1 MKKWNIGAYLR
12 LSSDDGDKAESNSIG
27 NQRNIIKQYIN
38 NSGLNCKINY
48 YIDDGYSGTTFDRP
62 DFKKLLDDIKD
73 NKINCIVVK
82 DLSRLGRNYIEVGKY
97 IDEIFPSYN
106 IRFIAIN
113 DNVDTYKDPKA
124 TNNVIVPFKNLM
136 NDEYAR
142 DISQKVRSVL
152 DNKKTNGQF
161 IGSTAPYGYLRDPNN
176 KYNFIIDKK
185 ASKVVKKVFTM
196 ILSGKSKKDVV
207 EELNKMG
214 IITPSEY
221 KLEEGTYN
229 YNYKGKSNVWTS
241 KKLDDILKNRT
252 YTGDLVQGKMKKVSH
267 KVHKTLR
274 VAENEW
280 VIIPNHHKPLINKKD
295 FEKVQELLY
304 ERNIRTTRK
313 NNYDVFSGYLRCSKC
328 GSNMILS
335 AKRGVPRETISQGID
350 AELDSRLAEYGF
362 PQEHISQIHDYVN
375 GLDYSKPLHE
385 NWQATTG
392 YLEQYG
398 IPRKYT
404 AAINSTVMHKN
415 SLAHLDETLSSLDQ
429 GLTTRLPESMKL
441 TRAVKGE
448 YLMSQLQPGEDLTSL
463 IGRRIEETGYSSTS
477 PIYDTSFAKYD
488 DYDVVYDIYAPKGT
502 QGTSITPF
510 SSYGTAE
517 EEVLLNSNDLY
528 ITDVVPGVVDKNG
541 RTKTVLKSVML
552 SKDKTCYKGIGG
564 KEQTFTDIEHAT
576 KEELMAMREQA
587 EQQEYRSY
595 RDKLNEAYLAEKDP
609 DTFLHSS
616 FTMRDGETPKCDH
629 YLEQIKG
636 QERTVLSQKSFV

>member
-1 MKKWNIGAYLR
+1 MNAGR
-12 LSSDDGDKAESNSIG
+12 LNMNPDYTN
-27 NQRNIIKQYIN
+27 
-38 NSGLNCKINY
+38 GLIEMLIQNGLSEAD
-48 YIDDGYSGTTFDRP
+48 ID
-62 DFKKLLDDIKD
+62 
-73 NKINCIVVK
+73 
-82 DLSRLGRNYIEVGKY
+82 
-97 IDEIFPSYN
+97 
-106 IRFIAIN
+106 
-113 DNVDTYKDPKA
+113 
-124 TNNVIVPFKNLM
+124 VIVNGTYREYSSSEELASSSIFQ
-136 NDEYAR
+136 NDEYSSIIQALSE
-142 DISQKVRSVL
+142 DYTLEEMSTSLGISQDKIDSFRDAL
-152 DNKKTNGQF
+152 QDNNLTVDNV
-161 IGSTAPYGYLRDPNN
+161 
-176 KYNFIIDKK
+176 K
-185 ASKVVKKVFTM
+185 AF
-196 ILSGKSKKDVV
+196 
-207 EELNKMG
+207 
-214 IITPSEY
+214 
-221 KLEEGTYN
+221 
-229 YNYKGKSNVWTS
+229 
-241 KKLDDILKNRT
+241 NR
-252 YTGDLVQGKMKKVSH
+252 YS
-267 KVHKTLR
+267 
-274 VAENEW
+274 
-280 VIIPNHHKPLINKKD
+280 
-295 FEKVQELLY
+295 
-304 ERNIRTTRK
+304 
-313 NNYDVFSGYLRCSKC
+313 S

-335 AKRGVPRETISQGID
+335 AKRGVSRETISQGID
-350 AELDSRLAEYGF
+350 AELDSRLAKYGI

-398 IPRKYT
+398 VPRKYT

-564 KEQTFTDIEHAT
+564 KEQTFTDIEHTT

-595 RDKLNEAYLAEKDP
+595 RNKLNEAYLAKKDP

-636 QERTVLSQKSFV
+636 QERTILSQRSFDYNENFRQNMLEPAIVDFAERNPIFSSDTRQNTTPNNANVSTQSVGQNSTNNQTTTSDFRAISETNNILSVNNVQPEYANTVASAVQQVEPTVFQQQINQQMAQQMTQAGPQLTLKMGGFANILLISLLIGFGCGFLVWFILMIIK

>member
-1 MKKWNIGAYLR
+1 MNAERLNMNPDYTNGLIEMLR
-12 LSSDDGDKAESNSIG
+12 QNGLSEAD
-27 NQRNIIKQYIN
+27 
-38 NSGLNCKINY
+38 
-48 YIDDGYSGTTFDRP
+48 ID
-62 DFKKLLDDIKD
+62 
-73 NKINCIVVK
+73 
-82 DLSRLGRNYIEVGKY
+82 
-97 IDEIFPSYN
+97 
-106 IRFIAIN
+106 
-113 DNVDTYKDPKA
+113 
-124 TNNVIVPFKNLM
+124 VIVNGTYREYSSSEELASSSIFQ
-136 NDEYAR
+136 NDEYSSIIQALSE
-142 DISQKVRSVL
+142 DYTLEEMSTSLGISQEKIDSFRGAL
-152 DNKKTNGQF
+152 QDNNLTVDNV
-161 IGSTAPYGYLRDPNN
+161 
-176 KYNFIIDKK
+176 K
-185 ASKVVKKVFTM
+185 AF
-196 ILSGKSKKDVV
+196 
-207 EELNKMG
+207 
-214 IITPSEY
+214 
-221 KLEEGTYN
+221 
-229 YNYKGKSNVWTS
+229 
-241 KKLDDILKNRT
+241 NR
-252 YTGDLVQGKMKKVSH
+252 YS
-267 KVHKTLR
+267 
-274 VAENEW
+274 
-280 VIIPNHHKPLINKKD
+280 
-295 FEKVQELLY
+295 
-304 ERNIRTTRK
+304 
-313 NNYDVFSGYLRCSKC
+313 S

-502 QGTSITPF
+502 QGASITPF

-595 RDKLNEAYLAEKDP
+595 RDKLNEAYLTEKDP

-636 QERTVLSQKSFV
+636 QERTVLSQKSFDYNENFRQNMLEPAIVDFAERNPISSSDTRQNTTSNNASVSTQSAGQNSTNTPTSDFRAISETNNVLSVNNVQPEYANTVASAVQQVEPTVFQQQMNQQMAQQMTQAGPQLTLTMGGGMMGGFVNVLLISLIIGLICGIGIVLALHFIS

>member
-1 MKKWNIGAYLR
+1 MNAGRLNMNPDYTNGLIEMLR
-12 LSSDDGDKAESNSIG
+12 QNGLSEAD
-27 NQRNIIKQYIN
+27 
-38 NSGLNCKINY
+38 
-48 YIDDGYSGTTFDRP
+48 ID
-62 DFKKLLDDIKD
+62 
-73 NKINCIVVK
+73 
-82 DLSRLGRNYIEVGKY
+82 
-97 IDEIFPSYN
+97 
-106 IRFIAIN
+106 
-113 DNVDTYKDPKA
+113 
-124 TNNVIVPFKNLM
+124 VIVNGTYREYSSSEELASSSIFQ
-136 NDEYAR
+136 NDEYSSIIQALSE
-142 DISQKVRSVL
+142 DYTLEEMSTSLGISQDKIDSFRGAL
-152 DNKKTNGQF
+152 QDNNLTVDNV
-161 IGSTAPYGYLRDPNN
+161 
-176 KYNFIIDKK
+176 K
-185 ASKVVKKVFTM
+185 AF
-196 ILSGKSKKDVV
+196 
-207 EELNKMG
+207 
-214 IITPSEY
+214 
-221 KLEEGTYN
+221 
-229 YNYKGKSNVWTS
+229 
-241 KKLDDILKNRT
+241 NR
-252 YTGDLVQGKMKKVSH
+252 YS
-267 KVHKTLR
+267 
-274 VAENEW
+274 
-280 VIIPNHHKPLINKKD
+280 
-295 FEKVQELLY
+295 
-304 ERNIRTTRK
+304 
-313 NNYDVFSGYLRCSKC
+313 S

-375 GLDYSKPLHE
+375 GLDYSKPLHD

-636 QERTVLSQKSFV
+636 QERTVLSQKSFDYNENFRQNMLEPAIVDFAERNPISSSDTRQNTTSNNASLSTQSAGQNSTNTPTTTSDFRAISETNNVLSVNNVQPEYANTVASAVQQVEPTVFQQQMNQQMTQAGPQLTLTMGGGMMGGFVNVLLISLIIGLICGIGIVLALHFIS

>member
-1 MKKWNIGAYLR
+1 MNTERLNMNQAYTNGLIEMLR
-12 LSSDDGDKAESNSIG
+12 QNGLSEAD
-27 NQRNIIKQYIN
+27 
-38 NSGLNCKINY
+38 
-48 YIDDGYSGTTFDRP
+48 ID
-62 DFKKLLDDIKD
+62 
-73 NKINCIVVK
+73 
-82 DLSRLGRNYIEVGKY
+82 
-97 IDEIFPSYN
+97 
-106 IRFIAIN
+106 
-113 DNVDTYKDPKA
+113 
-124 TNNVIVPFKNLM
+124 VIVNGTYREYSSSEELASSSIFK
-136 NDEYAR
+136 NDEYSSIIQALSE
-142 DISQKVRSVL
+142 DYTFEEMSNNFGISQEKIDSFRATL
-152 DNKKTNGQF
+152 QDNDLTVDNV
-161 IGSTAPYGYLRDPNN
+161 
-176 KYNFIIDKK
+176 K
-185 ASKVVKKVFTM
+185 AF
-196 ILSGKSKKDVV
+196 
-207 EELNKMG
+207 
-214 IITPSEY
+214 
-221 KLEEGTYN
+221 
-229 YNYKGKSNVWTS
+229 
-241 KKLDDILKNRT
+241 NR
-252 YTGDLVQGKMKKVSH
+252 YS
-267 KVHKTLR
+267 
-274 VAENEW
+274 
-280 VIIPNHHKPLINKKD
+280 
-295 FEKVQELLY
+295 
-304 ERNIRTTRK
+304 
-313 NNYDVFSGYLRCSKC
+313 S

-335 AKRGVPRETISQGID
+335 AKRGVSRKAISQGID
-350 AELDSRLAEYGF
+350 TELDSRLAEYGF

-385 NWQATTG
+385 NWQATTR

-398 IPRKYT
+398 ISRKYT

-441 TRAVKGE
+441 TRAVRGE
-448 YLMSQLQPGEDLTSL
+448 YLMGQLQPGEDLTSL

-488 DYDVVYDIYAPKGT
+488 DCDVVYDIYAPKGT
-502 QGTSITPF
+502 QGISITPF

-564 KEQTFTDIEHAT
+564 KNQTFTDIEHAT

-595 RDKLNEAYLAEKDP
+595 RDKLNEAYLSEKDP

-636 QERTVLSQKSFV
+636 QERTILSKKSFEYNENFKKNMLEPAIVDFAERNPIFSSDTRQNTTSNNSSVSTQSTGQNSKSSPTSTSDFRAISETNNVLSVNNIQPEYANTVASAVQQVEPTVFQQQMNQQMAQQMTQAGPQLTLKMNGGMMGGFVNVLLISLIIGLVCGIGIVLALYLIS

>member
-1 MKKWNIGAYLR
+1 MNAGRLNMNPDYTNGLIEMLR
-12 LSSDDGDKAESNSIG
+12 QNGLSEADIDVIVNGTYREYSSSEELSSSSIF
-27 NQRNIIKQYIN
+27 Q
-38 NSGLNCKINY
+38 
-48 YIDDGYSGTTFDRP
+48 
-62 DFKKLLDDIKD
+62 
-73 NKINCIVVK
+73 
-82 DLSRLGRNYIEVGKY
+82 
-97 IDEIFPSYN
+97 
-106 IRFIAIN
+106 
-113 DNVDTYKDPKA
+113 
-124 TNNVIVPFKNLM
+124 
-136 NDEYAR
+136 NDEYSSIIQALSE
-142 DISQKVRSVL
+142 DYTLEEMSTHLGISQDKIDSFRGVL
-152 DNKKTNGQF
+152 QDNNLTVDNV
-161 IGSTAPYGYLRDPNN
+161 
-176 KYNFIIDKK
+176 K
-185 ASKVVKKVFTM
+185 AF
-196 ILSGKSKKDVV
+196 
-207 EELNKMG
+207 
-214 IITPSEY
+214 
-221 KLEEGTYN
+221 
-229 YNYKGKSNVWTS
+229 
-241 KKLDDILKNRT
+241 NR
-252 YTGDLVQGKMKKVSH
+252 YS
-267 KVHKTLR
+267 
-274 VAENEW
+274 
-280 VIIPNHHKPLINKKD
+280 
-295 FEKVQELLY
+295 
-304 ERNIRTTRK
+304 
-313 NNYDVFSGYLRCSKC
+313 S

-335 AKRGVPRETISQGID
+335 AKRGVPRENISQGID

-429 GLTTRLPESMKL
+429 GLTTQLPESMKL

-541 RTKTVLKSVML
+541 RTKTILKSVML

-587 EQQEYRSY
+587 QQQEYKSY
-595 RDKLNEAYLAEKDP
+595 RDKLNEAYLTEKDP

-616 FTMRDGETPKCDH
+616 FTMRDGEIPKCDH

-636 QERTVLSQKSFV
+636 QERTVLAQKSFDYNESFRQNMLEPAIVDFAERNPISSSDTRQNTNNASVPKQPSGQNSTNTSTTTSDFRAISETNNVLSVNNVQPEYANTVASAVQQVEPTVFQQQMNQQMAQQMAQAGPQLTLTMGGGMMGGFINTLVLALIVGFIVGLGIILGIYFIG

>member
-1 MKKWNIGAYLR
+1 MNAGRLNMNPDYTNGLIEMLR
-12 LSSDDGDKAESNSIG
+12 QNGLSEAD
-27 NQRNIIKQYIN
+27 
-38 NSGLNCKINY
+38 
-48 YIDDGYSGTTFDRP
+48 ID
-62 DFKKLLDDIKD
+62 
-73 NKINCIVVK
+73 
-82 DLSRLGRNYIEVGKY
+82 
-97 IDEIFPSYN
+97 
-106 IRFIAIN
+106 
-113 DNVDTYKDPKA
+113 
-124 TNNVIVPFKNLM
+124 VIVNGTYREYSSSEELASSSIFQ
-136 NDEYAR
+136 NDEYSSIIQALSE
-142 DISQKVRSVL
+142 DYTLEEMTTSLGISQDKIDSFRGAL
-152 DNKKTNGQF
+152 QDNNLTVDN
-161 IGSTAPYGYLRDPNN
+161 I
-176 KYNFIIDKK
+176 K
-185 ASKVVKKVFTM
+185 AF
-196 ILSGKSKKDVV
+196 
-207 EELNKMG
+207 
-214 IITPSEY
+214 
-221 KLEEGTYN
+221 
-229 YNYKGKSNVWTS
+229 
-241 KKLDDILKNRT
+241 NR
-252 YTGDLVQGKMKKVSH
+252 YS
-267 KVHKTLR
+267 
-274 VAENEW
+274 
-280 VIIPNHHKPLINKKD
+280 
-295 FEKVQELLY
+295 
-304 ERNIRTTRK
+304 
-313 NNYDVFSGYLRCSKC
+313 S

-463 IGRRIEETGYSSTS
+463 IGRRIEEIGYSSTS

-636 QERTVLSQKSFV
+636 QERTVLSQKSFDYNENFRQNMLEPAIVDFAERNPISSSDTRQNTTSNNTSVSTQSAGQNSTNTPTSTSDFRAISETNNVLSVNNVQPEYANTVASAVQQVEPTVFQQQMNQQMAQQMTQAGPQLTLTMGGGMMGGFVNVLLISLIIGLICGIGIVLALHFIS

>member
-1 MKKWNIGAYLR
+1 MIEDRLNLSQEYSDALKQMLR
-12 LSSDDGDKAESNSIG
+12 SEGLSEAD
-27 NQRNIIKQYIN
+27 
-38 NSGLNCKINY
+38 
-48 YIDDGYSGTTFDRP
+48 ID
-62 DFKKLLDDIKD
+62 
-73 NKINCIVVK
+73 V
-82 DLSRLGRNYIEVGKY
+82 
-97 IDEIFPSYN
+97 
-106 IRFIAIN
+106 IAN
-113 DNVDTYKDPKA
+113 GTYKNYSSSEELA
-124 TNNVIVPFKNLM
+124 SSSIFQ
-136 NDEYAR
+136 NDEYSSIIQALSEDYTLEEMPDR
-142 DISQKVRSVL
+142 LGISQDKIDSFRGTL
-152 DNKKTNGQF
+152 QDNNLT
-161 IGSTAPYGYLRDPNN
+161 
-176 KYNFIIDKK
+176 IDNVK
-185 ASKVVKKVFTM
+185 AF
-196 ILSGKSKKDVV
+196 
-207 EELNKMG
+207 
-214 IITPSEY
+214 
-221 KLEEGTYN
+221 
-229 YNYKGKSNVWTS
+229 
-241 KKLDDILKNRT
+241 NR
-252 YTGDLVQGKMKKVSH
+252 YS
-267 KVHKTLR
+267 
-274 VAENEW
+274 
-280 VIIPNHHKPLINKKD
+280 
-295 FEKVQELLY
+295 
-304 ERNIRTTRK
+304 
-313 NNYDVFSGYLRCSKC
+313 S

-335 AKRGVPRETISQGID
+335 AKRGIPRETISQGID

-463 IGRRIEETGYSSTS
+463 LGRRIEETGYSSTS

-587 EQQEYRSY
+587 EQQEYRNY
-595 RDKLNEAYLAEKDP
+595 RDKLNEAYLAEKDS

-616 FTMRDGETPKCDH
+616 FTMRDGENPKCDH

-636 QERTVLSQKSFV
+636 QERTVLSQKSFDYNENFRQNMLEPAIVDFAERNPISSSDTRQSTVSNNPNASSQTQGQNSSTAQNTSTADYRAISETNNVLSVNNIQPEYANTVASAVQQVEPTVFQQQMNQQMAQQMTQAGPQMTLTMGGGMMGGFINILLLSVFIGVIIGIGLVIGYVIINNI

>member
-1 MKKWNIGAYLR
+1 MNAERLNMNSNYTNGLIDMLR
-12 LSSDDGDKAESNSIG
+12 QNGLSE
-27 NQRNIIKQYIN
+27 
-38 NSGLNCKINY
+38 
-48 YIDDGYSGTTFDRP
+48 T
-62 DFKKLLDDIKD
+62 DI
-73 NKINCIVVK
+73 
-82 DLSRLGRNYIEVGKY
+82 
-97 IDEIFPSYN
+97 
-106 IRFIAIN
+106 
-113 DNVDTYKDPKA
+113 
-124 TNNVIVPFKNLM
+124 NVIVNGIYREYSSSESLTSLSILE
-136 NDEYAR
+136 NDEYSSIIQALSE
-142 DISQKVRSVL
+142 DYTLEEMSTSLGISQDKIDSFRGTL
-152 DNKKTNGQF
+152 QDNNLTVDNV
-161 IGSTAPYGYLRDPNN
+161 
-176 KYNFIIDKK
+176 K
-185 ASKVVKKVFTM
+185 AF
-196 ILSGKSKKDVV
+196 
-207 EELNKMG
+207 
-214 IITPSEY
+214 
-221 KLEEGTYN
+221 
-229 YNYKGKSNVWTS
+229 
-241 KKLDDILKNRT
+241 NR
-252 YTGDLVQGKMKKVSH
+252 YS
-267 KVHKTLR
+267 
-274 VAENEW
+274 
-280 VIIPNHHKPLINKKD
+280 
-295 FEKVQELLY
+295 
-304 ERNIRTTRK
+304 
-313 NNYDVFSGYLRCSKC
+313 S

-350 AELDSRLAEYGF
+350 AELDSRLTEYGF

-385 NWQATTG
+385 NWQATNG

-541 RTKTVLKSVML
+541 RTKTVLKSLML
-552 SKDKTCYKGIGG
+552 SKDKTCYRGIGG
-564 KEQTFTDIEHAT
+564 KEQPLTDIEHAT
-576 KEELMAMREQA
+576 KEELKAMREQA
-587 EQQEYRSY
+587 EQQEYKSY
-595 RDKLNEAYLAEKDP
+595 RDKLNQAYLNEKEP

-616 FTMRDGETPKCDH
+616 FTMKDGEVPKCDH
-629 YLEQIKG
+629 CLEQIKG
-636 QERTVLSQKSFV
+636 QERTILSQKSFDYNESFRQNMLEPAIVDFAERNPISSSDTRKNAISNNTAVSTQSSDYRAISETNNVLSINNVQPEYANTVASAVQQVEPTVFQQQMNQQMVMQQQMGGPQLTLTMGGFVNTLLISLIIGFVCGLAIWLAIIFIN

>member
-1 MKKWNIGAYLR
+1 MNAERLNMNPDYTNGLIEMLR
-12 LSSDDGDKAESNSIG
+12 QNGLSEA
-27 NQRNIIKQYIN
+27 
-38 NSGLNCKINY
+38 
-48 YIDDGYSGTTFDRP
+48 
-62 DFKKLLDDIKD
+62 
-73 NKINCIVVK
+73 
-82 DLSRLGRNYIEVGKY
+82 
-97 IDEIFPSYN
+97 
-106 IRFIAIN
+106 
-113 DNVDTYKDPKA
+113 DTD
-124 TNNVIVPFKNLM
+124 VIVNGTYREYSSSKELASSSIFQ
-136 NDEYAR
+136 NDEYSSIIQALSE
-142 DISQKVRSVL
+142 DYTLEEMSTSLGISQEKIDSFRDVL
-152 DNKKTNGQF
+152 QDNNLTVDN
-161 IGSTAPYGYLRDPNN
+161 
-176 KYNFIIDKK
+176 
-185 ASKVVKKVFTM
+185 VKIF
-196 ILSGKSKKDVV
+196 
-207 EELNKMG
+207 
-214 IITPSEY
+214 
-221 KLEEGTYN
+221 
-229 YNYKGKSNVWTS
+229 
-241 KKLDDILKNRT
+241 NR
-252 YTGDLVQGKMKKVSH
+252 YS
-267 KVHKTLR
+267 
-274 VAENEW
+274 
-280 VIIPNHHKPLINKKD
+280 
-295 FEKVQELLY
+295 
-304 ERNIRTTRK
+304 
-313 NNYDVFSGYLRCSKC
+313 S

-335 AKRGVPRETISQGID
+335 AKRGVSRETISQGID

-528 ITDVVPGVVDKNG
+528 ITDVVLGVVDKNG

-587 EQQEYRSY
+587 EQQEYRNY

-616 FTMRDGETPKCDH
+616 FTMRDGEIPKCDH

-636 QERTVLSQKSFV
+636 QERTVLSQKSFDYNENFRQNMLEPAIVDFAERNPISSSDTRQNTTSNNASVSMQSAGQNTTNTPTATSDFRAISETNNVLSVNNVQPEYANTVASAVQQVEPTVFQQQMNQQMAQQMTQAGPQLTLTMGGGMMGGFVNVLLISLIIGLICGIGIVLALHFIS

>member
-1 MKKWNIGAYLR
+1 MNAERLNMNPDYTNGLIEMLR
-12 LSSDDGDKAESNSIG
+12 QNGLSEAD
-27 NQRNIIKQYIN
+27 
-38 NSGLNCKINY
+38 
-48 YIDDGYSGTTFDRP
+48 ID
-62 DFKKLLDDIKD
+62 
-73 NKINCIVVK
+73 
-82 DLSRLGRNYIEVGKY
+82 
-97 IDEIFPSYN
+97 
-106 IRFIAIN
+106 
-113 DNVDTYKDPKA
+113 
-124 TNNVIVPFKNLM
+124 VIVNGTYREYSSSEEIASSSIFQ
-136 NDEYAR
+136 NDEYSSIIQALSE
-142 DISQKVRSVL
+142 DYTLEEMSSSLGISQEKIDSFRGAL
-152 DNKKTNGQF
+152 QDNNLTVDNV
-161 IGSTAPYGYLRDPNN
+161 
-176 KYNFIIDKK
+176 K
-185 ASKVVKKVFTM
+185 AF
-196 ILSGKSKKDVV
+196 
-207 EELNKMG
+207 
-214 IITPSEY
+214 
-221 KLEEGTYN
+221 
-229 YNYKGKSNVWTS
+229 
-241 KKLDDILKNRT
+241 NR
-252 YTGDLVQGKMKKVSH
+252 YS
-267 KVHKTLR
+267 
-274 VAENEW
+274 
-280 VIIPNHHKPLINKKD
+280 
-295 FEKVQELLY
+295 
-304 ERNIRTTRK
+304 
-313 NNYDVFSGYLRCSKC
+313 S

-335 AKRGVPRETISQGID
+335 AKRGAPREAISQGID

-398 IPRKYT
+398 ISKKYT
-404 AAINSTVMHKN
+404 TAINSTVMHKN

-502 QGTSITPF
+502 QGTSITSF

-576 KEELMAMREQA
+576 KEELMTMGEKV

-616 FTMRDGETPKCDH
+616 FTMRDGENPKCDH

-636 QERTVLSQKSFV
+636 QERTFLSQKSFDYNENFRKNMLEPAIVDFAERNPISSSVTRQNTTSNNASVSTQSAGQNSTNTPTSDFRAISETNNVLSVNNVQPEYANTVASAVQQVEPTVFQQQMNQQMAQQMTQAGPQLTLTMGGGMMGGFVNVLLISLIIGIICGIGIVLALHFIS

>member
-1 MKKWNIGAYLR
+1 MNAERLNMNPDYTNGLIEMLR
-12 LSSDDGDKAESNSIG
+12 QNGLSEAD
-27 NQRNIIKQYIN
+27 
-38 NSGLNCKINY
+38 
-48 YIDDGYSGTTFDRP
+48 ID
-62 DFKKLLDDIKD
+62 
-73 NKINCIVVK
+73 
-82 DLSRLGRNYIEVGKY
+82 
-97 IDEIFPSYN
+97 
-106 IRFIAIN
+106 
-113 DNVDTYKDPKA
+113 
-124 TNNVIVPFKNLM
+124 VIVNGTYREYSSSEEIASSSIFQ
-136 NDEYAR
+136 NDEYSSIIQALSE
-142 DISQKVRSVL
+142 DYTLEEMSSSLGISQEKIDSFRGAL
-152 DNKKTNGQF
+152 HDNNLTVDNV
-161 IGSTAPYGYLRDPNN
+161 
-176 KYNFIIDKK
+176 K
-185 ASKVVKKVFTM
+185 AF
-196 ILSGKSKKDVV
+196 
-207 EELNKMG
+207 
-214 IITPSEY
+214 
-221 KLEEGTYN
+221 
-229 YNYKGKSNVWTS
+229 
-241 KKLDDILKNRT
+241 NR
-252 YTGDLVQGKMKKVSH
+252 YS
-267 KVHKTLR
+267 
-274 VAENEW
+274 
-280 VIIPNHHKPLINKKD
+280 
-295 FEKVQELLY
+295 
-304 ERNIRTTRK
+304 
-313 NNYDVFSGYLRCSKC
+313 S

-576 KEELMAMREQA
+576 KEELMTMREQV

-616 FTMRDGETPKCDH
+616 FTMRDGENPKCDH

-636 QERTVLSQKSFV
+636 QERTLLSQKSFDYNENFRKNMLEPAIVDFAERNPISSSDTRQNTTSNNASVSTQSAGQNSTNTPTSDFRAISETNNVLSVNNVQPEYANTVASAVQQVEPTVFQQQINQQMAQQMTQAGPQLTLTMGGGMMGGFVNVLLISLIIGIICGIGIVLALYFIS

>member
-1 MKKWNIGAYLR
+1 MNAERLNMNPDYTNGLIEMLR
-12 LSSDDGDKAESNSIG
+12 QNGLSEAD
-27 NQRNIIKQYIN
+27 
-38 NSGLNCKINY
+38 
-48 YIDDGYSGTTFDRP
+48 ID
-62 DFKKLLDDIKD
+62 
-73 NKINCIVVK
+73 
-82 DLSRLGRNYIEVGKY
+82 
-97 IDEIFPSYN
+97 
-106 IRFIAIN
+106 
-113 DNVDTYKDPKA
+113 
-124 TNNVIVPFKNLM
+124 VIVNGTYREYSSSEEIASSSIFQ
-136 NDEYAR
+136 NDEYSSIIQALSE
-142 DISQKVRSVL
+142 DYTLEEMSSSLGISQEKIDSFRGAL
-152 DNKKTNGQF
+152 QDNNLTVDNV
-161 IGSTAPYGYLRDPNN
+161 
-176 KYNFIIDKK
+176 K
-185 ASKVVKKVFTM
+185 AF
-196 ILSGKSKKDVV
+196 
-207 EELNKMG
+207 
-214 IITPSEY
+214 
-221 KLEEGTYN
+221 
-229 YNYKGKSNVWTS
+229 
-241 KKLDDILKNRT
+241 NR
-252 YTGDLVQGKMKKVSH
+252 YS
-267 KVHKTLR
+267 
-274 VAENEW
+274 
-280 VIIPNHHKPLINKKD
+280 
-295 FEKVQELLY
+295 
-304 ERNIRTTRK
+304 
-313 NNYDVFSGYLRCSKC
+313 S

-385 NWQATTG
+385 NWQATTR

-398 IPRKYT
+398 ISRKYT

-415 SLAHLDETLSSLDQ
+415 SFAHLDETLSSLDQ

-528 ITDVVPGVVDKNG
+528 ITDVIPGVVDKNG

-616 FTMRDGETPKCDH
+616 FTMRDGENPKCDH

-636 QERTVLSQKSFV
+636 QERTLLSQKSFDYNENFRKNMLEPAIVDFAERNPISSSDTRQNTTSNNASVSTQSAGQNSTSTPTSTSDFRAISETNNVLSVNNVQPEYANTVASAVQQVEPTVFQQQMNQQMAQQMTQAGPQLTLTMGSGMMGGFVNVLLISLIIGIICGIGIVLALHFIS

>member
-1 MKKWNIGAYLR
+1 MNAERLNMNPDYTNGLIEMLR
-12 LSSDDGDKAESNSIG
+12 QNGLSEAD
-27 NQRNIIKQYIN
+27 
-38 NSGLNCKINY
+38 
-48 YIDDGYSGTTFDRP
+48 ID
-62 DFKKLLDDIKD
+62 
-73 NKINCIVVK
+73 
-82 DLSRLGRNYIEVGKY
+82 
-97 IDEIFPSYN
+97 
-106 IRFIAIN
+106 
-113 DNVDTYKDPKA
+113 
-124 TNNVIVPFKNLM
+124 VIVNGTYREYSSSEEIASSSIFQ
-136 NDEYAR
+136 NDEYSSIIQALSE
-142 DISQKVRSVL
+142 DYTLEEMNSTLGISQEKIDSFR
-152 DNKKTNGQF
+152 G
-161 IGSTAPYGYLRDPNN
+161 ALRDNN
-176 KYNFIIDKK
+176 LTVDN
-185 ASKVVKKVFTM
+185 VKSF
-196 ILSGKSKKDVV
+196 
-207 EELNKMG
+207 
-214 IITPSEY
+214 
-221 KLEEGTYN
+221 
-229 YNYKGKSNVWTS
+229 
-241 KKLDDILKNRT
+241 NR
-252 YTGDLVQGKMKKVSH
+252 YS
-267 KVHKTLR
+267 
-274 VAENEW
+274 
-280 VIIPNHHKPLINKKD
+280 
-295 FEKVQELLY
+295 
-304 ERNIRTTRK
+304 
-313 NNYDVFSGYLRCSKC
+313 S

-385 NWQATTG
+385 NWQATTR

-398 IPRKYT
+398 ISRKYT

-429 GLTTRLPESMKL
+429 GLTTRLRESMKL

-448 YLMSQLQPGEDLTSL
+448 YLMRQLQPDEDLTSL

-502 QGTSITPF
+502 QGISITPF

-528 ITDVVPGVVDKNG
+528 ITDVIPGIVDKNG

-595 RDKLNEAYLAEKDP
+595 RDKLNEAYLSEKDP

-616 FTMRDGETPKCDH
+616 FTMRDGENPKCDH

-636 QERTVLSQKSFV
+636 QERTLLSQKSFDYNENFRKNMLEPAIVDFAERNPISSSDTRQNTTSNNASVSTQSAGQNSTNTPTSDFRAISETNNVLSVNNVQPDYANTVASAVQQVEPTVFQQQMNQQMAQQMTQAGPQLTLKMNGGMMGGFVNVLLISLIIGLVCGIGIVLALYLIS

>member
-1 MKKWNIGAYLR
+1 MNAERLNMNPDYTNGLIEMLR
-12 LSSDDGDKAESNSIG
+12 QNGLSEAD
-27 NQRNIIKQYIN
+27 
-38 NSGLNCKINY
+38 
-48 YIDDGYSGTTFDRP
+48 ID
-62 DFKKLLDDIKD
+62 
-73 NKINCIVVK
+73 
-82 DLSRLGRNYIEVGKY
+82 
-97 IDEIFPSYN
+97 
-106 IRFIAIN
+106 
-113 DNVDTYKDPKA
+113 
-124 TNNVIVPFKNLM
+124 VIVNGTYREYSSSEEIASSSIFQ
-136 NDEYAR
+136 NDEYSSIIQALSE
-142 DISQKVRSVL
+142 DYTLEEMNSTLGISQEKIDSFR
-152 DNKKTNGQF
+152 G
-161 IGSTAPYGYLRDPNN
+161 ALRDNN
-176 KYNFIIDKK
+176 LTVDN
-185 ASKVVKKVFTM
+185 VKSF
-196 ILSGKSKKDVV
+196 
-207 EELNKMG
+207 
-214 IITPSEY
+214 
-221 KLEEGTYN
+221 
-229 YNYKGKSNVWTS
+229 
-241 KKLDDILKNRT
+241 NR
-252 YTGDLVQGKMKKVSH
+252 YS
-267 KVHKTLR
+267 
-274 VAENEW
+274 
-280 VIIPNHHKPLINKKD
+280 
-295 FEKVQELLY
+295 
-304 ERNIRTTRK
+304 
-313 NNYDVFSGYLRCSKC
+313 S

-385 NWQATTG
+385 NWQATTR

-448 YLMSQLQPGEDLTSL
+448 YLMRQLQPDEDLTSL

-502 QGTSITPF
+502 QGISITPF

-528 ITDVVPGVVDKNG
+528 ITDVIPGIIDKNG

-595 RDKLNEAYLAEKDP
+595 RDKLNEAYLSEKDP

-616 FTMRDGETPKCDH
+616 FTMRDGENPKCDH

-636 QERTVLSQKSFV
+636 QERTLLSQKSFDYNENFRKNMLEPAIVDFAERNPISSSDTRQNTTSNNASVSTQSAGQNSTNTPTSDFRAISETNNVLSVNNVQPDYANTVASAVQQVEPTVFQQQMNQQMAQQMTQAGPQLTLKMNGGMMGGFVNVLLISLIIGLVCGIGIVLALYLIS